1 MRGTLL
7 IAAVIALL
15 AAAGWWVFAPKGG
28 RQPAPSPMDAGR
40 MEPLKV
46 EAIKV
51 TVGPIAREITAVG
64 TMRSDEAVM
73 VRPEIAGRIKS
84 FGFEEGNR
92 VTKGQVLV
100 KLDDTTQAADLQ
112 QALANLQLSRANN
125 DRAVRLAMQ
134 GAGTERARDEA
145 EAKLR
150 VDQAKVEQSRAM
162 LDKTAVVAPFPGIVG
177 LRSVS
182 IGAYVQ
188 PGQDIVNLENI
199 DPIKVDFR
207 VPEVFLAA
215 VREGLAVAITADA
228 YPGREFRGAVY
239 AIDPAIDPSGRA
251 LLVRA
256 RIANSDS
263 SLRPGQF
270 VRLVLKVDEV
280 ANAVQ
285 IPEEAVV
292 PRGEQ
297 LLAFRI
303 VGGLAQPAPIKVGK
317 RSKGMVE
324 ITEGLGPEDVVVTAG
339 QIKLRPGTPVTV
351 VPPPK
356 PGA

>member
-1 MRGTLL
+1 
-7 IAAVIALL
+7 V
-15 AAAGWWVFAPKGG
+15 APKGG
-28 RQPAPSPMDAGR
+28 PQQAGPPAGGPPGGV
-40 MEPLKV
+40 PV
-46 EAIKV
+46 EAVKV

-64 TMRSDEAVM
+64 TLRSDEGVM
-73 VRPEIAGRIKS
+73 VRPEIAGRIKA

-92 VTKGQVLV
+92 VAKGQPLV
-100 KLDDTTQAADLQ
+100 RLDDTTLGADLQ
-112 QALANLQLSRANN
+112 QAQANLQLSRANN
-125 DRAVRLAMQ
+125 ERAVRLANQ

-150 VDQAKVEQSRAM
+150 VDQAKLEQARAQ
-162 LDKTAVVAPFPGIVG
+162 LDKTVVVAPFSGIVG

-182 IGAYVQ
+182 VGAYVQ

-207 VPEVFLAA
+207 VPELFLAV
-215 VREGLAVAITADA
+215 VREGLTVSISADA
-228 YPGREFRGAVY
+228 YPGREFHGTVF

-256 RIANSDS
+256 RIANSDY

-270 VRLVLKVDEV
+270 VRLILKVDEV

-285 IPEEAVV
+285 IPEESVV

-297 LLAFRI
+297 LLAYRV
-303 VGGLAQPAPIKVGK
+303 VGGLAQPTPIKVGK
-317 RSKGMVE
+317 RSRGLVE
-324 ITEGLGPEDVVVTAG
+324 VTEGLAPDDVVVTAG
-339 QIKLRPGTPVTV
+339 HMKLRPGVPVTV
-351 VPPPK
+351 VPPAK